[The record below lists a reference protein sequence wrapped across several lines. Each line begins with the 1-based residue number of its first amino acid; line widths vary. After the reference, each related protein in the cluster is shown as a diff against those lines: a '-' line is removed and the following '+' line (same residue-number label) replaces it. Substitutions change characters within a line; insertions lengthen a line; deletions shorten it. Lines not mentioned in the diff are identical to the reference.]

1 MDGIR
6 TAVIGIGNMGSAHA
20 ACLYEGKIP
29 GLKLAAV
36 CDIDEEK
43 RKMCR
48 ERFPDTAVYAC
59 VEDMLKDRS
68 LQAAIVAVPHPSH
81 AKVGIRCLETGL
93 HTLVE
98 KPLDVSVSAARRL
111 CAAAEK
117 SGRKFAVMLN
127 QREDPVFQKAREIVR
142 SGKLG
147 ELRRSVWIIT
157 NWFRTQHYYDSGSW
171 RATWGGEGG
180 GVLLNQAPH
189 NLDLW
194 QWICGMPKSVT
205 AYCDVAKHHRI
216 EVEDEAGIFV
226 RYENGA
232 TGVLLTSTGEA
243 PGTNRLEICGDHGK
257 IVLENGKL
265 ASWLTEESIRN
276 ISETSD
282 VNFLRPEFTYEEY
295 EPGTPGKMHAG
306 ILENFAN
313 AILYGEELIS
323 PGQDGLNE
331 LTISNAAY
339 LSSWQ
344 GGIPVSLP
352 IDTDLFDRMLAE
364 RIRNAA
370 DAHTKHAEN
379 QLPEGRYSERWRVN
393 WQ

>member
-1 MDGIR
+1 MKLLKAQITTDTWMEKLESEVMTRAREVREIIAGAR
-6 TAVIGIGNMGSAHA
+6 GNMANQ
-20 ACLYEGKIP
+20 E
-29 GLKLAAV
+29 KL
-36 CDIDEEK
+36 
-43 RKMCR
+43 
-48 ERFPDTAVYAC
+48 
-59 VEDMLKDRS
+59 

-81 AKVGIRCLETGL
+81 AKVGIACLEAGL

-98 KPLDVSVSAARRL
+98 KPLDVAVSAARRL

-117 SGRKFAVMLN
+117 SGRKFAIMLN
-127 QREDPVFQKAREIVR
+127 QREDPVFQKAREIIR
-142 SGKLG
+142 SGRLG

-194 QWICGMPKSVT
+194 QWICGMPRSVA
-205 AYCDVAKHHRI
+205 AYCDVAKYHRI

-282 VNFLRPEFTYEEY
+282 VNFLRPANGQMSPDTNQRTVEIVDKFLTADWR
-295 EPGTPGKMHAG
+295 TAGKT
-306 ILENFAN
+306 
-313 AILYGEELIS
+313 S
-323 PGQDGLNE
+323 
-331 LTISNAAY
+331 
-339 LSSWQ
+339 
-344 GGIPVSLP
+344 
-352 IDTDLFDRMLAE
+352 
-364 RIRNAA
+364 
-370 DAHTKHAEN
+370 
-379 QLPEGRYSERWRVN
+379 
-393 WQ
+393 